1 MVREMKAT
9 LFIVTFFLTQQL
21 LAARVIVSKSG
32 SCTTIAAG
40 LSLCKNGDTLLIK
53 YGWYKESDLKVMN
66 SIVISGE
73 GFPVIDGERKN
84 EILII
89 KSNKVT
95 VEGLIIRNGGYSS
108 YNDIAAIRL
117 INVSDVIIRNNHIY
131 NTFFGIYSQHGTR
144 CVISGNIIRSRAAD
158 EQNSANGIHC
168 WKSDSM
174 QILNNT
180 ISGHRDGIY
189 FEFVTNSLVRG
200 NKSFTNVRYG
210 LHFMFSNDDA
220 YRNNE
225 FWDNGA
231 GVAVMYSHHVI
242 MEKNIFRENWGAAA
256 YGLLLKE
263 ISDGSIS
270 SNRFYMNSTGIL
282 MEGSNR
288 LMVRNNVF
296 EKNGWALRIQA
307 SCDGNKIEKNNFN
320 GNSFDVATNGSL
332 VLNRF
337 DDNYWDKYEGYDL
350 DRNAVG
356 DVPYRP
362 VSMYSMI
369 TERNPTALMLFR
381 SFMVTLLDRSE
392 KVIPGLTPE
401 NLKDDHPRMR
411 PHPINK

>member
-1 MVREMKAT
+1 MVAQHLQAK
-9 LFIVTFFLTQQL
+9 LV
-21 LAARVIVSKSG
+21 VVSKTG
-32 SCTTIAAG
+32 TCNTVAAG
-40 LSLCKNGDTLLIK
+40 LLACKNGDTLLIK
-53 YGWYKESDLKVMN
+53 SGWYKESDLKVTN
-66 SIVISGE
+66 SIFIKGE
-73 GFPVIDGERKN
+73 GYPVIDGERKN

-89 KSNKVT
+89 KADKVT

-108 YNDIAAIRL
+108 YNDIAAIRIL
-117 INVSDVIIRNNHIY
+117 NVRDVVIRNNHIY
-131 NTFFGIYSQHGTR
+131 NTFFGIYSQHGTG
-144 CVISGNIIRSRAAD
+144 CIISGNIIRSRAAD

-189 FEFVTNSLVRG
+189 FEFVTNSLVKG
-200 NKSFTNVRYG
+200 NKSFSNVRYG
-210 LHFMFSNDDA
+210 LHFMFSNDDT
-220 YRNNE
+220 YRSNE
-225 FWDNGA
+225 FWNNGA
-231 GVAVMYSHHVI
+231 GVAVMYSHHVT

-270 SNRFYMNSTGIL
+270 NNRFLQNSTGIL

-288 LMVRNNVF
+288 LKVRENIFN
-296 EKNGWALRIQA
+296 KNGWALRIQA
-307 SCDGNKIEKNNFN
+307 SCDGNVVERNNFT
-320 GNSFDVATNGSL
+320 GNSFDIATNGSL

-350 DRNAVG
+350 DRNNVG

-362 VSMYSMI
+362 VSVYSLI

-381 SFMVTLLDRSE
+381 SFMVSLLDRSE
-392 KVIPGLTPE
+392 KVLPGLTPE

-411 PHPINK
+411 PHRLNN

>member
-1 MVREMKAT
+1 MDQKMKAIIFIIAI
-9 LFIVTFFLTQQL
+9 LFAQSLQ
-21 LAARVIVSKSG
+21 AARVVVSKSG
-32 SCTTIAAG
+32 NCTTIAAG
-40 LSLCKNGDTLLIK
+40 LLRCKNGDTLLIK
-53 YGWYKESDLKVMN
+53 YGWYKESDLKVTN
-66 SIVISGE
+66 SIVIRGE

-89 KSNKVT
+89 KASKVV

-108 YNDIAAIRL
+108 YNDIAAVRIL
-117 INVSDVIIRNNHIY
+117 NVSEVIIRNNHIY

-144 CVISGNIIRSRAAD
+144 CIISGNIIRSRAAD

-200 NKSFTNVRYG
+200 NKSYTNVRYG
-210 LHFMFSNDDA
+210 LHFMFSNDDS
-220 YRNNE
+220 YRDNE

-231 GVAVMYSHHVI
+231 GVAVMYSHHVT

-270 SNRFYMNSTGIL
+270 NNRFYMNSTAIL

-288 LMVRNNVF
+288 LMVRKNIF

-307 SCDGNKIEKNNFN
+307 SCDGNVVEGNNFN
-320 GNSFDVATNGSL
+320 ANSFDVATNGSL

-337 DDNYWDKYEGYDL
+337 DNNYWDKYEGYDL
-350 DRNAVG
+350 DRNSVG

-362 VSMYSMI
+362 VSIYSMI

-381 SFMVTLLDRSE
+381 SFMVSLLDRSE

-411 PHPINK
+411 PHQLNK

>member
-1 MVREMKAT
+1 MKTIFFIVA
-9 LFIVTFFLTQQL
+9 LFIVQPLK
-21 LAARVIVSKSG
+21 AALVLVSKSG
-32 SCTTIAAG
+32 NCTTIAAG
-40 LSLCKNGDTLLIK
+40 LLRCKNGDTLLIK
-53 YGWYKESDLKVMN
+53 YGWYKESDLKVTS
-66 SIVISGE
+66 SIVIRGE
-73 GFPVIDGERKN
+73 GYPVIDGERKN

-89 KSNKVT
+89 KANKVT

-108 YNDIAAIRL
+108 YNDIAAVRL
-117 INVSDVIIRNNHIY
+117 LNVSDVIIRNNHIY

-144 CVISGNIIRSRAAD
+144 CTISGNIIRSRAAD

-189 FEFVTNSLVRG
+189 FEFVTNSLVKG

-210 LHFMFSNDDA
+210 LHFMFSNDDS
-220 YRNNE
+220 YRDNE

-231 GVAVMYSHHVI
+231 GVAVMYSHHVT

-270 SNRFYMNSTGIL
+270 GNRFYRNSTGIL

-288 LMVRNNVF
+288 LMVRKNVF

-307 SCDGNKIEKNNFN
+307 SCDGNVIEGNNFSA
-320 GNSFDVATNGSL
+320 NSFDVATNGSL

-350 DRNAVG
+350 DRNSVG

-362 VSMYSMI
+362 VSIYSMI

-381 SFMVTLLDRSE
+381 SFMVSLLDRSE

-411 PHPINK
+411 PHKLNK